1 MKVYMDC
8 CCSNRPFDDRSQVKI
23 LLESEAVKTILSICE
38 RKEWNLISSDIL
50 RFEIS
55 KTPDFMRKKV
65 LELMESTALTKV
77 SLTDKMIER
86 AKFFESK
93 GIASFDA
100 LHLAS
105 AENNADVLLTVD
117 DQFLKKAVNIT
128 QLKINVYNPLKWL
141 EEAIYENN

>member
-1 MKVYMDC
+1 
-8 CCSNRPFDDRSQVKI
+8 
-23 LLESEAVKTILSICE
+23 
-38 RKEWNLISSDIL
+38 
-50 RFEIS
+50 
-55 KTPDFMRKKV
+55 
-65 LELMESTALTKV
+65 
-77 SLTDKMIER
+77 MIER
-86 AKFFESK
+86 AKLFESK
-93 GIASFDA
+93 GIVSFDA

>member
-1 MKVYMDC
+1 MLL
-8 CCSNRPFDDRSQVKI
+8 KI
-23 LLESEAVKTILSICE
+23 
-38 RKEWNLISSDIL
+38 
-50 RFEIS
+50 
-55 KTPDFMRKKV
+55 
-65 LELMESTALTKV
+65 

-86 AKFFESK
+86 AKLFESK
-93 GIASFDA
+93 GIVSFDA

-117 DQFLKKAVNIT
+117 DQFLKKTVNIA